1 MIKYNI
7 KILVIIL
14 SFTSCKKQEV
24 INTHQLIFDYSL
36 ESYGD
41 YKNEKRQENKWYS
54 EDSVSLFTL
63 YENKTTNH
71 FLYIVQ
77 NRNKDTIFKFF
88 DSTSFDLKVRD
99 FFKIKNDYFI
109 TLWDPSLKSYIGNL
123 SIPNGKNSIYEGLFT
138 YDSLNIYHIDSIS
151 FQLSRIEKPSITNI
165 ASAFKKTYKLKE
177 DFKIIKSDSKIRL
190 VKDSL
195 NNKVF
200 YESDTGLEIKKVNQE
215 YTLIPY
221 FFNKSKIEINQNNF
235 LLVEDTFL
243 TNNTLIGEV
252 KYYYLFDDKF
262 NNKGYSKIDL
272 IFYNQNEKH
281 IIKTSLDSLFDNEV
295 YIIKSIDT
303 NSSLSIEPFQC
314 VNKQYFIY
322 IHQENM
328 EYWEGGFPNIFSL
341 DTINWKIKRVLP
353 FYKNKER
360 NYTSLE
366 KLDEVEILST
376 YYKSNL
382 NTILRDFEIIE
393 AGNEYRLKQ
402 NM

>member
-1 MIKYNI
+1 M
-7 KILVIIL
+7 
-14 SFTSCKKQEV
+14 
-24 INTHQLIFDYSL
+24 
-36 ESYGD
+36 G
-41 YKNEKRQENKWYS
+41 
-54 EDSVSLFTL
+54 
-63 YENKTTNH
+63 
-71 FLYIVQ
+71 YI
-77 NRNKDTIFKFF
+77 
-88 DSTSFDLKVRD
+88 
-99 FFKIKNDYFI
+99 
-109 TLWDPSLKSYIGNL
+109 LKSYIGNL